1 MPKEMISEVEL
12 FEDASLDS
20 PIIFLP
26 FLTDEWIKNANNLHS
41 RLTKAGKFCR
51 IIEVSDFSF
60 PKRIDIDKREIF
72 EAHPHIETLE
82 KSRRFDL
89 GNLKLELDIEELS
102 QSCQQSLKSLSRFE
116 NPPRFSPMLY
126 LSRKIMFRRAMK
138 LWHLLCS
145 SKGDLD
151 QKNAVLIPNGRFP
164 VDVVLASFFRQIGA
178 RTMFWEMDASHTGYF
193 VSDWEIHRWSKATK
207 SVGHYI
213 SKNLDDVEKADW
225 SKAWLSSR
233 QWVTSNPFS
242 EYWSTDR
249 SRPIIESKSAEKLA
263 VFFSSSSDELGA
275 IPANE
280 LAELCPQHLAARL
293 QAQWLES
300 NNFRLVIRIHPN
312 LLNKPI
318 RQFVR
323 EFQAFKGIARDFK
336 NVQIIPPWASTN
348 SYDLLTQA
356 DLVLVH
362 GSTIGLEASALG
374 KRVITTQRT
383 AYSQV
388 IDVIEILEPKDYVK
402 LKLESKECDP
412 RKALAYIEYLHRH
425 KVIRSIADKEFQHL
439 KDLSLSARMRIL
451 FRDPLD
457 TLAAIWFN
465 FQWRGTKLLLNF
477 WLKFARDLD

>member
-1 MPKEMISEVEL
+1 MEL
-12 FEDASLDS
+12 FEDSSLES
-20 PIIFLP
+20 PIIFVP
-26 FLTDEWIKNANNLHS
+26 FFTDEWIKNANNLHA

-51 IIEVSDFSF
+51 IIEVSDFTF
-60 PKRIDIDKREIF
+60 PKRVDIDKRKVV
-72 EAHPHIETLE
+72 EAYPHIETLE
-82 KSRRFDL
+82 KSRHFDL
-89 GNLKLELDIEELS
+89 RNLELELDVQELS
-102 QSCQQSLKSLSRFE
+102 RSCQQSLKSLSRFE
-116 NPPRFSPMLY
+116 NPPQFSPILY
-126 LSRKIMFRRAMK
+126 LSSKIMFRRAMK
-138 LWHLLCS
+138 LWHFLSS
-145 SKGDLD
+145 SKGDWN
-151 QKNAVLIPNGRFP
+151 QKSTVFIPNGRFP

-178 RTMFWEMDASHTGYF
+178 RTMFWEMNPSHTGYF
-193 VSDWEIHRWSKATK
+193 LSNWEIHRWSKVTET
-207 SVGHYI
+207 VGQHI
-213 SKNLDDVEKADW
+213 SKNLGDVEKADW
-225 SKAWLSSR
+225 SRAWLSSR

-249 SRPIIESKSAEKLA
+249 SRPLVKSNNKEKLA

-293 QAQWLES
+293 QAKWLES

-323 EFQAFKGIARDFK
+323 EFRAFKGIARDFK
-336 NVQIIPPWASTN
+336 NVQIIQPWSSTN
-348 SYDLLTQA
+348 SYDLLKQA

-388 IDVIEILEPKDYVK
+388 IDVIEILQPEDYLK
-402 LKLESKECDP
+402 LKLDSMECDP

-425 KVIRSIADKEFQHL
+425 IVIHSIADKEFRLVQ
-439 KDLSLSARMRIL
+439 DLSLNDRLKIL
-451 FRDPLD
+451 LRDPFD
-457 TLAAIWFN
+457 TVAAIWFN

-477 WLKFARDLD
+477 WLKFTRALE